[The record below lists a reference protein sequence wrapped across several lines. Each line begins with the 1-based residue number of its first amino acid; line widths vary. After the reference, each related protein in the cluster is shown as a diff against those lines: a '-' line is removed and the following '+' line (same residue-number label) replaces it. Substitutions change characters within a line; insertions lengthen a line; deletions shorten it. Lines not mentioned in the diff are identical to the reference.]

1 MQFDDCFGDCQAH
14 SCALDDHALV
24 AATIEFLKNH
34 LLFHVINSRTVIRD
48 ACDHFR
54 TSQFGS
60 DVNWSLWWR
69 ILACIVQQMDY
80 HLSDPFKIH
89 SHWRGRLCGM
99 LTSRRWRRSAWR
111 ELLIAVSM
119 ASRIW
124 CI

>member
-1 MQFDDCFGDCQAH
+1 MIAWRLPSP

-60 DVNWSLWWR
+60 DVNRSVWR
-69 ILACIVQQMDY
+69 GVLICVVQQVDD
-80 HLSDPFKIH
+80 HLSDQFKIH
-89 SHWRGRLCGM
+89 SHWRETLRNVDFK
-99 LTSRRWRRSAWR
+99 A
-111 ELLIAVSM
+111 M
-119 ASRIW
+119 AKE
-124 CI
+124 CLA